1 MKKKIIGKCPI
12 CQGNLIVS
20 ELTCTSCNTKING
33 EFNLSKF
40 DNLTPDQQN
49 FALIF
54 IKNEGNIKLIE
65 KEMNISYPTVKKNL
79 SDLINSLGFEEV
91 NVYENSK
98 MTRDEILAA
107 VKNKEMTLDEAY
119 KLLKENE
126 DE

>member
-1 MKKKIIGKCPI
+1 MKKQIIGKCPI
-12 CQGNLIVS
+12 CDGNLIVS

-40 DNLTPDQQN
+40 DNLSPDQQN

-79 SDLINSLGFEEV
+79 SDLINSLGFDEV
-91 NVYENSK
+91 SVYENNK
-98 MTRDEILAA
+98 MTKEEIMQAI
-107 VKNKEMTLDEAY
+107 KDKQMSLDEAY
-119 KLLKENE
+119 KLLKEIEN
-126 DE
+126 D

>member
-12 CQGNLIVS
+12 CEGNLIVS

-40 DNLTPDQQN
+40 DNLSPDQQN

-54 IKNEGNIKLIE
+54 IKNQGNIKLIE

-79 SDLINSLGFEEV
+79 SDLINALGFDEV
-91 NVYENSK
+91 SVYENNKMSK
-98 MTRDEILAA
+98 EEIMQAI
-107 VKNKEMTLDEAY
+107 KDKQMTLDEAY
-119 KLLKENE
+119 KLIKEIDN
-126 DE
+126 D